1 MTENYLQGG
10 EKLMRKFF
18 TILLLG
24 VCLLLIGCTSQNSS
38 DIDADNE
45 NHTEKTLTLIDVN
58 QFSRISPEELIEI
71 MGEPNSRDEWDNLTS
86 RGRVLIEIYEYDG
99 YDFFIADN
107 SVVRMNIY
115 SEKYYNPDGDGI
127 KFSTEEDIFHMLN
140 IPIDYDR
147 IKKIADT
154 GYALRYSP
162 VSDKV
167 ADVWCVGI
175 DKDNNS
181 IEEIR
186 VTFNLNYFQ

>member
-1 MTENYLQGG
+1 
-10 EKLMRKFF
+10 MRKFF